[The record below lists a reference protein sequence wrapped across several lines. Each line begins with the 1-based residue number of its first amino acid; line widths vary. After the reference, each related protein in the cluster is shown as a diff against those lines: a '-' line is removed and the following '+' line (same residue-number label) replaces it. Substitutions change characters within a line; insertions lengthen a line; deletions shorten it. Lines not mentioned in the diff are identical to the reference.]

1 MSKSKLDAGIP
12 VLTEVIDASLVST
25 EPVSKPVR
33 LHTAPVREV
42 HEMHAVHELADVVDV
57 PTIDG
62 WLNEEWNRLERK
74 IGGRI
79 LHQVMD
85 RLESDIENR
94 VRDALADV
102 LQIAVE
108 GLANDIKQNLQVA
121 LKDLIAKAVKEEI
134 SHMQISKK

>member
-12 VLTEVIDASLVST
+12 ILTEVIEAQKANAETLAR
-25 EPVSKPVR
+25 PVP
-33 LHTAPVREV
+33 LHVAPVQE
-42 HEMHAVHELADVVDV
+42 HPSVVDV

-85 RLESDIENR
+85 RLESDIEIR

-102 LQIAVE
+102 LQLAVE
-108 GLANDIKQNLQVA
+108 DLANDIKQNLQTA
-121 LKDLIAKAVKEEI
+121 LQDIISKAVKEEI
-134 SHMQISKK
+134 SHMQFPKK

>member
-12 VLTEVIDASLVST
+12 ILTEVLEVPSANAEALI
-25 EPVSKPVR
+25 KPVR
-33 LHTAPVREV
+33 LHTAPGLGTHGA
-42 HEMHAVHELADVVDV
+42 HEPLDVVDV

-79 LHQVMD
+79 LHQVME
-85 RLESDIENR
+85 RLEADIESR

-108 GLANDIKQNLQVA
+108 GLASDIKQNLQTA
-121 LKDLIAKAVKEEI
+121 LNDLIAKAVKEEI
-134 SHMQISKK
+134 SHMQIAKK

>member
-12 VLTEVIDASLVST
+12 VLTEVLEVPSASIET
-25 EPVSKPVR
+25 PARPVR
-33 LHTAPVREV
+33 LHTAPV
-42 HEMHAVHELADVVDV
+42 HEIPDVVDV

-62 WLNEEWNRLERK
+62 WLNDEWNRLERK

-79 LHQVMD
+79 LNQVME

-108 GLANDIKQNLQVA
+108 GLANDIKQNLQTA

-134 SHMQISKK
+134 SHMQIAKK